1 MKTYNDSDDKAYW
14 TATNVKTQIARE
26 QAETAALQAEVFA
39 AAAAAEALWT
49 AEYTAARREEW
60 NTAMASGR
68 FARELKIGGIGIIE
82 DKMGFRFATLKRY
95 IAKYAAN

>member
-26 QAETAALQAEVFA
+26 QAEMAALRAGA
-39 AAAAAEALWT
+39 AADAAAEEALWT
-49 AEYTAARREEW
+49 AEYTAARRAEW

-68 FARELKIGGIGIIE
+68 FAREMKIGAIGLIE
-82 DKMGFRFATLKRY
+82 DQMGYRFTTLKRY